1 MTPWTGRL
9 KTLEAMIDVSMRN
22 QNVAVFSV
30 TISGLHQRY
39 RPRQDAY
46 FEVCRISVSTKSGRC
61 WKRLCHEYSE
71 RYRRQ

>member
-1 MTPWTGRL
+1 
-9 KTLEAMIDVSMRN
+9 MRN

-46 FEVCRISVSTKSGRC
+46 FEGMPNIRIDQ
-61 WKRLCHEYSE
+61 KRSLTGNGYATNIPNGIVGN
-71 RYRRQ
+71 RRRRRQ